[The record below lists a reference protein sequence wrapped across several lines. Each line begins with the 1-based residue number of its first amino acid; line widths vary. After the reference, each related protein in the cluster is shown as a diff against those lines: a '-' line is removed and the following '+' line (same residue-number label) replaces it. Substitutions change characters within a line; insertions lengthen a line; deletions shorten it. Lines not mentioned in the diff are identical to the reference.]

1 MDGSRVNPKDCSVR
15 AVELDIESKRYP
27 EIARALAYWRA
38 KRGARLLP
46 SRADIDPLDL
56 SPDLPR
62 IMMAEVNHDP
72 LEFRYRVAGT
82 GTFRVHGEELTGKRP
97 HDLQPAEFGK
107 LIHNHYCEAAK
118 RRTPILHL
126 IQLNVGDVATSYARI
141 ILPLASDGATV
152 DRLLTLECYEDHL
165 DDLQRFFEESQ
176 D

>member
-1 MDGSRVNPKDCSVR
+1 MNAKPSIVR
-15 AVELDIESKRYP
+15 AVELDIDTKRYP
-27 EIARALAYWRA
+27 EITRSLSYWRA

-56 SPDLPR
+56 SVDLPR
-62 IMMAEVNHDP
+62 VMMAEVTHDP

-97 HDLQPAEFGK
+97 IDLQPPEYGK
-107 LIHNHYCEAAK
+107 MIHDHYCEVVA
-118 RRTPILHL
+118 RRAPILHL
-126 IQLNVGDVATSYARI
+126 IQLNVGDVAASYARI
-141 ILPLASDGATV
+141 ILPLASDGEKV
-152 DRLLTLECYEDHL
+152 DRLLTVECYENHM